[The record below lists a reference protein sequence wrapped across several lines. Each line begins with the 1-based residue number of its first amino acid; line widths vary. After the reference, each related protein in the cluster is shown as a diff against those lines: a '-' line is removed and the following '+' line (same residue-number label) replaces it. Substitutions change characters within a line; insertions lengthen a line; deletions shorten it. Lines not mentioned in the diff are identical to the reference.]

1 MNAAVLAPLPGLTD
15 LNEPA
20 AVLLH
25 GSYALP
31 DPLKGYTVVH
41 VQQGVI
47 TAFDDQTTTVTS
59 PDGYTS
65 TYPLGRL
72 ERDTALLA
80 HRVPL
85 DAGTRVTVMSAK
97 GVHRFLTV
105 NGASTDHSIGDPVVP
120 PPLTGGLPAT
130 ARL

>member
-25 GSYALP
+25 GSYAMP
-31 DPLKGYTVVH
+31 DARKGYTVVH
-41 VQQGVI
+41 LQQGVI

-80 HRVPL
+80 YQVPL

-97 GVHRFLTV
+97 GVHRFLAVT
-105 NGASTDHSIGDPVVP
+105 GASPDHSIGDQAAP
-120 PPLTGGLPAT
+120 PPLTGTLPAT